1 MTSSKRSD
9 RGVQATPVTHNRGVL
24 PVFAGLMVAM
34 FMGSLDQTIV
44 GTALPTIVGDLG
56 GVEHMVWVTSA
67 YLLCSTVTMP
77 LYGKLGDAHGRKA
90 LFLLAIALFFTGS
103 VVCGI
108 GLSMGFLIFGRAV
121 QGLGGGGLMILSQS
135 IVADIFPPKQRGKY
149 MGIMGASF
157 GLSACI
163 GPLLGGAFTDY
174 IGWRWCFWINLPIAA
189 FALFVVARFLPSDA
203 RRSEKRLD
211 IPGSVAMVAAT
222 SCLILAL
229 SWGGNLYSWGD
240 PIIIGLL
247 CAAVA
252 LAIVFVIIE
261 HHSENPLIPLRFFK
275 NRNFCMATVCGM
287 LVMVAMMGTTNYM
300 PTCIQITKSLG
311 ATLSG
316 YVLIALLAGMMIL
329 STVSG
334 VWASKMNRIKWM
346 PATGALIAAA
356 SCLAISLL
364 DADSSLAILCIL
376 LFVMGVGIGLAQQI
390 CVLISQNEFGI
401 EEVGTATSTNNF
413 FRELGASVGS
423 TIVGSL
429 FTANLTANLAATCSQ
444 SGEVALDANSI
455 TPALVRTLGDE
466 LASAVKVAYNDALMP
481 IYIGLAAALVVAAV
495 CAWAIRERKLA
506 ETNAESGHCETAE

>member
-1 MTSSKRSD
+1 MDSSMPSSKKNNQDRPATSSARD
-9 RGVQATPVTHNRGVL
+9 RGVV

-90 LFLLAIALFFTGS
+90 LFLLAIALFFAGS
-103 VVCGI
+103 VICGV
-108 GLSMGFLIFGRAV
+108 GLSMGFLVCGRAV

-163 GPLLGGAFTDY
+163 GPLLGGAFTDC

-189 FALFVVARFLPSDA
+189 FALFVVARFLPGDA
-203 RRSEKRLD
+203 RRSDKRFD
-211 IPGSVAMVAAT
+211 VPGSVAMAAAT

-240 PIIIGLL
+240 PVIVGLML
-247 CAAVA
+247 AAAA
-252 LAIVFVIIE
+252 LALAFVAIE
-261 HHSENPLIPLRFFK
+261 RRSANPLIPLRFFK
-275 NRNFCMATVCGM
+275 NRNFCMATACGM
-287 LVMVAMMGTTNYM
+287 LVMIAMMGTTSYM

-329 STVSG
+329 SSVSG
-334 VWASKMNRIKWM
+334 VWASKMDRIKWM
-346 PATGALIAAA
+346 PAAGSLIAAA

-364 DADSSLAILCIL
+364 DADSSLALLCIL
-376 LFVMGVGIGLAQQI
+376 LLVLGAGIGLAQQI
-390 CVLISQNEFGI
+390 CVLISQNEFAI

-429 FTANLTANLAATCSQ
+429 FTANLTANLAAACSQ
-444 SGEVALDANSI
+444 SGGIALDASSI
-455 TPALVRTLGDE
+455 TPALVRTLDEE

-481 IYIGLAAALVVAAV
+481 IYIGLAAALAVAAA
-495 CAWAIRERKLA
+495 CAWAVHERRLA
-506 ETNAESGHCETAE
+506 ETNAESGQG